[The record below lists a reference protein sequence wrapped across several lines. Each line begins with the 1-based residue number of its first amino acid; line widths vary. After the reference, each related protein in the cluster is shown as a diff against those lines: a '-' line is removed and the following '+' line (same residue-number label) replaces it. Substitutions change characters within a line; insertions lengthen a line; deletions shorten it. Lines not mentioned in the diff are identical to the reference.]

1 MTKEV
6 EEIRNTLAGGSNAK
20 QDIIDKINR
29 LEDQKSQLTK
39 EIAMFTTR
47 VAGEEEVLENL
58 RQQMKKVDATQSQL
72 GKDMRDAEAKL
83 SQIQDEKLDKDNQIK
98 QMREEITH
106 QEDLIAKL
114 NREKKVIGENKLKE
128 EELIQTMEDKSN
140 HLNNPLFNF
149 LSNVTGL

>member
-1 MTKEV
+1 M
-6 EEIRNTLAGGSNAK
+6 G
-20 QDIIDKINR
+20 IDKINR

-39 EIAMFTTR
+39 EIAMFDAR

-58 RQQMKKVDATQSQL
+58 RQQMRKVDSTQDQL
-72 GKDMRDAEAKL
+72 GKDMRESEAKL

-98 QMREEITH
+98 QMREELAH

-128 EELIQTMEDKSN
+128 E
-140 HLNNPLFNF
+140 
-149 LSNVTGL
+149 